1 MSVQKREFFSTRS
14 VRVKRRF
21 WMGTNQRIENGAVM
35 TTNYWEEEI
44 ETLPRAG
51 LESIQLIRLKKLVTR
66 VYQTVEPYRQ
76 KMDEA
81 GVKPDDIQSLS
92 DLQKLP
98 FTVKDDLRDNY
109 PFGLF
114 TVPLDDVVRVH
125 ASSGTTGKPTVV
137 GYTRKDIDTWAGVMA
152 RALACAGAHKGDM
165 IHNAY
170 GYGLFTGGLG
180 AHYGAEKL
188 GATVIPVSGG
198 NTKRQITIMQDFGST
213 VLLATPS
220 YALNL
225 ADTMESVGVN
235 PADLKL
241 KVGVFGAE
249 PWSENM
255 REEVERKL
263 NLKAVDIYGLS
274 EVIGPGVSMECLQT
288 SRGMHIFEDHFLPE
302 IIDPDTGEVLPPGEQ
317 GELVFTTL
325 TKEAFPIIRYRTK
338 DISRLIYEPCEC
350 GRTLVRM
357 EKVTGR
363 TDDMLIIRGVNVFPS
378 QVEHVLMGVEG
389 VAPHYQI
396 VVDRHGNMDTMA
408 VQVEVSEELFSDE
421 VKDLEK
427 LAGKIQIDIKDL
439 LGVTCRVK
447 LVEPKTI
454 ARSEGKAVRVIDNRK
469 I

>member
-1 MSVQKREFFSTRS
+1 
-14 VRVKRRF
+14 
-21 WMGTNQRIENGAVM
+21 MGTI
-35 TTNYWEEEI
+35 YWEEEM

-51 LESIQLIRLKKLVTR
+51 LESIQLKRLQKLVDR
-66 VYQTVEPYRQ
+66 VYKTVEPYKK

-81 GVKPDDIQSLS
+81 GVKPSDIQSLK
-92 DLQKLP
+92 DIQKLP
-98 FTVKDDLRDNY
+98 FTLKDDLRDNY

-114 TVPLDDVVRVH
+114 TVPMDDVVRVH

-137 GYTRKDIDTWAGVMA
+137 GYTKKDIELWASVMA
-152 RALACAGAHKGDM
+152 RALSCAGATKGDM

-180 AHYGAEKL
+180 AHYGAECL
-188 GATVIPVSGG
+188 GATVIPASGG
-198 NTKRQITIMQDFGST
+198 NSKRQITIMQDFKST
-213 VLLATPS
+213 VLMATPS

-225 ADTMESVGVN
+225 AETMESMGID
-235 PADLKL
+235 PTSLSL
-241 KVGVFGAE
+241 KVGIFGAE

-255 REEVERKL
+255 REEVEKKL
-263 NLKAVDIYGLS
+263 NIRAVDVYGLS
-274 EVIGPGVSMECLQT
+274 EVIGPGVAMECLK
-288 SRGMHIFEDHFLPE
+288 SSGGMHVFEDHFYPE
-302 IIDPDTGEVLPPGEQ
+302 IIDPDTGEVLPPGEK

-338 DISRLIYEPCEC
+338 DISRLHYETCSC

-378 QVEHVLMGVEG
+378 QVEHVLMGVDG
-389 VAPHYQI
+389 VEPHYQI
-396 VVDRHGNMDTMA
+396 VVDREGNMDTME
-408 VQVEVSEELFSDE
+408 VRVEVSEGIFSDE
-421 VKDLEK
+421 IKVLENLTK
-427 LAGKIQIDIKDL
+427 RIQKDIKDI

-447 LVEPKTI
+447 LVEPRSI
-454 ARSEGKAVRVIDNRK
+454 QRSEGKAQRVIDNRK